1 MGPNSQWVI
10 KPHAHNIQQRLLNG
24 TRSLINQ
31 MVGAPL
37 VFEWASKINYKLCV
51 IGEMFQI
58 CNTLGHGVEW
68 KEIVKNSL
76 HIFRWFVIGR
86 NYIFL

>member
-1 MGPNSQWVI
+1 
-10 KPHAHNIQQRLLNG
+10 
-24 TRSLINQ
+24 

-37 VFEWASKINYKLCV
+37 VYECASKRNYKLCV

-68 KEIVKNSL
+68 KEIVKYSL
-76 HIFRWFVIGR
+76 HIFMWFVIGK
-86 NYIFL
+86 NFNFL

>member
-1 MGPNSQWVI
+1 
-10 KPHAHNIQQRLLNG
+10 
-24 TRSLINQ
+24 

-37 VFEWASKINYKLCV
+37 VYECASKINYKLCV

-68 KEIVKNSL
+68 KEILKYSL
-76 HIFRWFVIGR
+76 HIFMWFVIGK
-86 NYIFL
+86 NFIFL